1 MIAFKP
7 LPTPLVRALQSG
19 SPDANGQTPERG
31 TSDGPGNP
39 CRHCLQNIPR
49 GAAMLTLSA
58 RPFPQLQPYAETGP
72 IYLCAEA
79 CAPWT
84 RGARPPVL
92 ATSET
97 YLLRGYDANDRIV
110 GGTGSVIAQEQM
122 EPHATDLLHDDRV
135 AYIHVRS
142 SSNNCYL
149 ARIDRQGG
157 SDDSTT

>member
-1 MIAFKP
+1 MGHSSLGAHIALNRFGYGLK
-7 LPTPLVRALQSG
+7 LGERA
-19 SPDANGQTPERG
+19 PADP
-31 TSDGPGNP
+31 
-39 CRHCLQNIPR
+39 
-49 GAAMLTLSA
+49 
-58 RPFPQLQPYAETGP
+58 
-72 IYLCAEA
+72 
-79 CAPWT
+79 
-84 RGARPPVL
+84 
-92 ATSET
+92 ET

-110 GGTGSVIAQEQM
+110 GGTGGVIEQDQM